1 MDVWAVKE
9 KHLYFLIMNGYVV
22 LANAEGAER
31 VDTEVSRSEA
41 LVRVMRGRGAQRVD
55 TEVSRLT
62 LC

>member
-1 MDVWAVKE
+1 MFSERQVL
-9 KHLYFLIMNGYVV
+9 HLSFLIMNGDVV

-31 VDTEVSRSEA
+31 VDTSVSRSEA
-41 LVRVMRGRGAQRVD
+41 LVRVLRGRGAQRVD